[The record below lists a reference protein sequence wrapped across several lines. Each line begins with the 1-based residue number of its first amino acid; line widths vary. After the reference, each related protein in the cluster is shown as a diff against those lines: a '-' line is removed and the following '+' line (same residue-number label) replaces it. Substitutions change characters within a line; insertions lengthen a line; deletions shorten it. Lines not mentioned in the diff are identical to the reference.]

1 MVLALGQNGNV
12 EETGP
17 VGNQVNA
24 QDINTR
30 ANAGRLA
37 RRLRSLKG
45 LLTREVNYCNQKV
58 LHFGTLMAA
67 TQQQTQMMSEYTRDL
82 LECYARCQA

>member
-1 MVLALGQNGNV
+1 MVQVVGQNGNV
-12 EETGP
+12 EETEP
-17 VGNQVNA
+17 VADQVDV

-30 ANAGRLA
+30 ANMRRLI

-58 LHFGTLMAA
+58 VHFGTLMAA
-67 TQQQTQMMSEYTRDL
+67 TQPQKQMMTEYAWDL
-82 LECYARCQA
+82 LDS

>member
-1 MVLALGQNGNV
+1 MVAVGQNRNNV

-17 VGNQVNA
+17 MGNQVNV

-30 ANAGRLA
+30 ANAGRLTKK
-37 RRLRSLKG
+37 LRSLKG

-67 TQQQTQMMSEYTRDL
+67 TQQQTQMMTEYARDL
-82 LECYARCQA
+82 LDC